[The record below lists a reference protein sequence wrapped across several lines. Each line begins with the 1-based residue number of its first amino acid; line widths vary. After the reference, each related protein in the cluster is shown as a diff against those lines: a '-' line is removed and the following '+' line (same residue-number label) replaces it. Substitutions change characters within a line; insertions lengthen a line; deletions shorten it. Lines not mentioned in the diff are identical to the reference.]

1 MTGFQS
7 SVLKLVSR
15 VPRGKVT
22 TYGELARAIGNPGAY
37 RAVGNILA
45 RNPTPLKI
53 PCHRVVR
60 ANGVL
65 GGYKLGRRLKERL
78 LLEEGVEIK
87 GGKVNL
93 KKYFFQYSHSKK

>member
-1 MTGFQS
+1 MVEFKS
-7 SVLKLVSR
+7 HVLKLVSK

-22 TYGELARAIGNPGAY
+22 TYRELARALGNPSAY

-45 RNPTPLKI
+45 RNPSPLKT

-60 ANGVL
+60 ANGAL

-93 KKYFFQYSHSKK
+93 KKYFFQYLRSK